1 MTYQVLARKWRPK
14 SFASL
19 VGQEH
24 VVRALTHALD
34 GGRLHHAYLFTGT
47 RGVGKTTLSR
57 IFAKA
62 LNCETG
68 VTSTPCGV
76 CRACKEIDEGRF
88 VDYVEM
94 DAASN
99 RGVDEMAAL
108 LERAVYAPVDARFKV
123 YMIDEV
129 HMLTNHAFNAMLKT
143 LEEPPAHVKFIL
155 ATTDPQKI
163 PVTVLS
169 RCLQFNLKQMPAGQ
183 IVGHLEHVLGEEQI
197 PFEAQA
203 LRLLSRAADGSMRDA
218 LSLTDQ
224 AIAYS
229 ANQVTEEAVRGM
241 LGALDQSY
249 LIRLLDTLAAGD
261 GQGVLGI
268 ADEMALRSL
277 SFSTALQDLAGLL
290 HRIAWAQYAPASVL
304 DEWPEA
310 ADIRRFA
317 DLLSAEHVQLFYQI
331 ATIGR
336 GELGLAPDE
345 YAGFTMTL
353 LRMLAFEPAGGPG
366 GGSGGGAR
374 VRQAVVGSP
383 SVGTRDSAPSG
394 VAAGGAGL
402 SVASASKPVMNRVT
416 SIAATGSDREKAPLL
431 QDAGQSAV
439 TGHRAAADGR
449 DSASTPVA
457 GTGSVPRENR
467 AATSDDVVQSV
478 ASEAARAIAE
488 PIGTP
493 AVAQARV
500 IDPEDA
506 LQRKVEAPT
515 DKAAA
520 ERDDGAKVGAVDVQN
535 APATVPAETKSPEA
549 ALSLDPQP
557 SADTPSSSASSHASP
572 DVLAAPESEPDSDST
587 ALAAAA
593 QELIDRAAADRPE
606 NRVDNCVDTRVVPPA
621 EKIPSPRATGGASA
635 ALDVLRSAGNR
646 VSSDRGARA
655 PEPVRKPATP
665 KATPAVQVPVP
676 RRPAASADRS
686 AASAAGDA
694 RFGGAQPN
702 ANGNDTNAGAP
713 RGANGAGAIA
723 SKNAGGATPPWEEM
737 PLDDYQPVSSEEGY
751 FMPPDDGFMPAFD
764 SGPDDLRFNDAPAAK
779 PGPRVD
785 ARPLPPAVPLDAIGV
800 NGDWP
805 TLAVDLPLKGIAYQ
819 LAFNSELTACDDA
832 SITLAVPVPQYAES
846 AQVAKLK
853 AALTDKLGRSIDV
866 NVNVGPARRTAAAVD
881 AAARAQRQQEAEQ
894 EITQNPF
901 VQSLIR
907 DFGASIVQGSIKP
920 LVSTLVSGNAQD
932 GGQNAAS
939 AN

>member
-68 VTSTPCGV
+68 VTSMPCGV
-76 CRACKEIDEGRF
+76 CRACREIDEGRF

-99 RGVDEMAAL
+99 RGVDEMATL

-143 LEEPPAHVKFIL
+143 LEEPPPHVKFIL

-169 RCLQFNLKQMPAGQ
+169 RCLQFNLKQMPAGH
-183 IVGHLEHVLGEEQI
+183 IVTHLQHVLGEEKI
-197 PFEAQA
+197 PFEPQA

-249 LIRLLDTLAAGD
+249 LIRMLDALAAGD
-261 GQGVLGI
+261 GPGVLAI

-290 HRIAWAQYAPASVL
+290 HRIAWAQFAPSSVL

-310 ADIRRFA
+310 TDIRRFA
-317 DLLSAEHVQLFYQI
+317 DALSAEQVQLFYQI

-366 GGSGGGAR
+366 GGGGSGASVRAPVAGAGARAAVPAGAAAKGIGGATFSSAR
-374 VRQAVVGSP
+374 IQGELVREVPDAGAKPADSSVSDTQA
-383 SVGTRDSAPSG
+383 TA
-394 VAAGGAGL
+394 GAGAQAGSSGSDSPTG
-402 SVASASKPVMNRVT
+402 SVVETPRAASSEASAS
-416 SIAATGSDREKAPLL
+416 AAIDNNGGSEP
-431 QDAGQSAV
+431 
-439 TGHRAAADGR
+439 
-449 DSASTPVA
+449 TPVP
-457 GTGSVPRENR
+457 G
-467 AATSDDVVQSV
+467 
-478 ASEAARAIAE
+478 
-488 PIGTP
+488 
-493 AVAQARV
+493 
-500 IDPEDA
+500 DA
-506 LQRKVEAPT
+506 
-515 DKAAA
+515 
-520 ERDDGAKVGAVDVQN
+520 
-535 APATVPAETKSPEA
+535 
-549 ALSLDPQP
+549 DPQTL
-557 SADTPSSSASSHASP
+557 DTSSASVSAP
-572 DVLAAPESEPDSDST
+572 LEPELAPTPI
-587 ALAAAA
+587 AAAA
-593 QELIDRAAADRPE
+593 QQAAGTDAAPTATPSARP
-606 NRVDNCVDTRVVPPA
+606 P
-621 EKIPSPRATGGASA
+621 GGASA
-635 ALDVLRSAGNR
+635 ALDVLRSAGMR
-646 VSSDRGARA
+646 VSSDRPGRSA
-655 PEPVRKPATP
+655 PTPQKPAP
-665 KATPAVQVPVP
+665 VKPAAPTVQVPAP
-676 RRPAASADRS
+676 RRAAPSARSESGVANVAPNTGAAAASNGKS
-686 AASAAGDA
+686 EG
-694 RFGGAQPN
+694 N
-702 ANGNDTNAGAP
+702 AV
-713 RGANGAGAIA
+713 
-723 SKNAGGATPPWEEM
+723 PPWEDM
-737 PLDDYQPVSSEEGY
+737 PPDEYFSSSSSDDQ
-751 FMPPDDGFMPAFD
+751 FMPPDDGLVPAFE
-764 SGPDDLRFNDAPAAK
+764 SGPDDLRFTAPPATK
-779 PGPRVD
+779 PAPKTD
-785 ARPLPPAVPLDAIGV
+785 TRPMPPAVGLDAIGV
-800 NGDWP
+800 TGDWP
-805 TLAVDLPLKGIAYQ
+805 ALALELPLKGIAHQ
-819 LAFNSELTACDDA
+819 LAFNSELTACDAA
-832 SITLAVPVPQYAES
+832 SVTLVVPVPQYAEA

-853 AALTDKLGRSIDV
+853 AALGDRLGRPLEVAVS
-866 NVNVGPARRTAAAVD
+866 VGPARRTAAALD
-881 AAARAQRQQEAEQ
+881 AAARAQRQRQAEQ
-894 EITQNPF
+894 EIKQDPF

-907 DFGASIVQGSIKP
+907 EFGGSIVQDSIKP
-920 LVSTLVSGNAQD
+920 IASDA
-932 GGQNAAS
+932 GGHGNAAS
-939 AN
+939 PG

>member
-76 CRACKEIDEGRF
+76 CRACREIDEGRF

-169 RCLQFNLKQMPAGQ
+169 RCLQFNLKQMPAGH
-183 IVGHLEHVLGEEQI
+183 IVTHLEHVLGEERI
-197 PFEAQA
+197 PFEQQA

-249 LIRLLDTLAAGD
+249 LIRMLDALAAGD
-261 GQGVLGI
+261 GPGVLAI

-290 HRIAWAQYAPASVL
+290 HRIAWAQFAPSSVL

-310 ADIRRFA
+310 TDIRRFA
-317 DLLSAEHVQLFYQI
+317 DALSAEHVQLFYQI

-353 LRMLAFEPAGGPG
+353 LRMLAFEPAGAPG
-366 GGSGGGAR
+366 GG
-374 VRQAVVGSP
+374 
-383 SVGTRDSAPSG
+383 
-394 VAAGGAGL
+394 
-402 SVASASKPVMNRVT
+402 
-416 SIAATGSDREKAPLL
+416 
-431 QDAGQSAV
+431 
-439 TGHRAAADGR
+439 
-449 DSASTPVA
+449 A
-457 GTGSVPRENR
+457 GTGGASVRASGAGAR
-467 AATSDDVVQSV
+467 AAVPAGMAAKSGGVGAASDV
-478 ASEAARAIAE
+478 
-488 PIGTP
+488 GTP
-493 AVAQARV
+493 AVGRQALDGVVPGTDRMPSASAQSNAAIALASPTVDRTADDGGQPV
-500 IDPEDA
+500 LASKAEPAIVHAGDAAPSSTGSLAGGTEEGFASDTAQSASTSDDGTEAQPEAGAPVGSGTESSILIAEGNASLSESESIVSIEAGVTQMDPPHSDLSGKESDA
-506 LQRKVEAPT
+506 LSSDSST
-515 DKAAA
+515 
-520 ERDDGAKVGAVDVQN
+520 
-535 APATVPAETKSPEA
+535 PANEVVTE
-549 ALSLDPQP
+549 
-557 SADTPSSSASSHASP
+557 SSAS
-572 DVLAAPESEPDSDST
+572 
-587 ALAAAA
+587 
-593 QELIDRAAADRPE
+593 RAAASEPI
-606 NRVDNCVDTRVVPPA
+606 TG
-621 EKIPSPRATGGASA
+621 PRAPSGASA
-635 ALDVLRSAGNR
+635 ALDVLRSAGMR
-646 VSSDRGARA
+646 VSSDRPGRA
-655 PEPVRKPATP
+655 PQTARKPASP
-665 KATPAVQVPVP
+665 NPPIQVPVP
-676 RRPAASADRS
+676 RRPAASRNESNVAEAVPKTGAA
-686 AASAAGDA
+686 AASSGRSEGSSA
-694 RFGGAQPN
+694 
-702 ANGNDTNAGAP
+702 
-713 RGANGAGAIA
+713 
-723 SKNAGGATPPWEEM
+723 PPWEDM
-737 PLDDYQPVSSEEGY
+737 PPDDYPPSSAGDDY
-751 FMPPDDGFMPAFD
+751 FMPPDDGFVPAFD
-764 SGPDDLRFNDAPAAK
+764 SGPDDLRFQESSAAK
-779 PGPRVD
+779 PSPKNET
-785 ARPLPPAVPLDAIGV
+785 RPLPAAVPLDAIGV
-800 NGDWP
+800 AGDWP
-805 TLAVDLPLKGIAYQ
+805 ALAVDLPLKGIAHQ
-819 LAFNSELTACDDA
+819 LAFNSELSACDGA
-832 SITLAVPVPQYAES
+832 SITLVVPVPQYAET

-853 AALTDKLGRSIDV
+853 VALAEKLGRALDV
-866 NVNVGPARRTAAAVD
+866 IVSVGPARRTAAALD
-881 AAARAQRQQEAEQ
+881 AAARARRQQQAEQ
-894 EITQNPF
+894 EIKQDPF

-907 DFGASIVQGSIKP
+907 EFGGSIVQDSIKP
-920 LVSTLVSGNAQD
+920 LAPD
-932 GGQNAAS
+932 AGGHGNAAS
-939 AN
+939 PS

>member
-169 RCLQFNLKQMPAGQ
+169 RCLQFNLKQMPAGH
-183 IVGHLEHVLGEEQI
+183 IVGHLEHVLGEEKI
-197 PFEAQA
+197 PYEAQA

-249 LIRLLDTLAAGD
+249 LIRLLDTLAIGD
-261 GQGVLGI
+261 GPGVLAI

-290 HRIAWAQYAPASVL
+290 HKVAWAQFAPASVL

-310 ADIRRFA
+310 GDIRRFA
-317 DLLSAEHVQLFYQI
+317 GALSAEHVQLFYQI

-366 GGSGGGAR
+366 GGGGAR
-374 VRQAVVGSP
+374 VK
-383 SVGTRDSAPSG
+383 
-394 VAAGGAGL
+394 AAGAG
-402 SVASASKPVMNRVT
+402 VSAT
-416 SIAATGSDREKAPLL
+416 SARSAAPG
-431 QDAGQSAV
+431 AV
-439 TGHRAAADGR
+439 TASGIRAAADV
-449 DSASTPVA
+449 TP
-457 GTGSVPRENR
+457 
-467 AATSDDVVQSV
+467 
-478 ASEAARAIAE
+478 
-488 PIGTP
+488 
-493 AVAQARV
+493 
-500 IDPEDA
+500 
-506 LQRKVEAPT
+506 
-515 DKAAA
+515 KAAA
-520 ERDDGAKVGAVDVQN
+520 
-535 APATVPAETKSPEA
+535 APELDADARSPKTIEAPLASAE
-549 ALSLDPQP
+549 
-557 SADTPSSSASSHASP
+557 AS
-572 DVLAAPESEPDSDST
+572 VNAPESEAHAAKGIEGSLADVSGTLPAAPADQDAPVEQGTDEAQTPVDTSSLQT
-587 ALAAAA
+587 AGPEVPLNSEPAVAEVSEPERAPMAAAA
-593 QELIDRAAADRPE
+593 QEL
-606 NRVDNCVDTRVVPPA
+606 VVRVVA
-621 EKIPSPRATGGASA
+621 EPSESAPLEKVATASLRTPGGASA
-635 ALDVLRSAGNR
+635 ALDVLRSAGMR
-646 VSSDRGARA
+646 VSSDRGARPA
-655 PEPVRKPATP
+655 EQARKSVTP
-665 KATPAVQVPVP
+665 KAAPVVQVPVP
-676 RRPAASADRS
+676 RRPAAPSVQPAPASDARPD
-686 AASAAGDA
+686 ASA
-694 RFGGAQPN
+694 RN
-702 ANGNDTNAGAP
+702 ANEPAGAN
-713 RGANGAGAIA
+713 NGSAVA
-723 SKNAGGATPPWEEM
+723 PWEEI
-737 PLDDYQPVSSEEGY
+737 PLDDYQPASSDDGY
-751 FMPPDDGFMPAFD
+751 FMAPDDGFVPSFE
-764 SGPDDLRFNDAPAAK
+764 SGPDDVRFNDSPGSRTETKPAAK
-779 PGPRVD
+779 AD
-785 ARPLPPAVPLDAIGV
+785 TRPLPPAVPLDAIGV
-800 NGDWP
+800 TGDWP
-805 TLAVDLPLKGIAYQ
+805 SLAVDLPLKGIAYQ
-819 LAFNSELTACDDA
+819 LAFNSELTACDA
-832 SITLAVPVPQYAES
+832 GSITLVVPVPQYAES

-853 AALTDKLGRSIDV
+853 AALADKLGRPLEVVVS
-866 NVNVGPARRTAAAVD
+866 VGAARRTAAAVD
-881 AAARAQRQQEAEQ
+881 AALRAQRQQQAEK

-920 LVSTLVSGNAQD
+920 ISPENGSSAQG